1 MGIAYILQMAW
12 MLMFGALVIGCVM
25 FAIFWNMC
33 LSDRVQVLQE
43 CIDFRQFGGCGAVF
57 VSPDERGAC
66 PAGDVAALGDVES
79 GRNYRY

>member
-12 MLMFGALVIGCVM
+12 MMMFGVLVIGCVM

-43 CIDFRQFGGCGAVF
+43 CIDFRQFGGC
-57 VSPDERGAC
+57 SPQQLGLDERGSS
-66 PAGDVAALGDVES
+66 GVAVIYVATYPFVSL
-79 GRNYRY
+79 